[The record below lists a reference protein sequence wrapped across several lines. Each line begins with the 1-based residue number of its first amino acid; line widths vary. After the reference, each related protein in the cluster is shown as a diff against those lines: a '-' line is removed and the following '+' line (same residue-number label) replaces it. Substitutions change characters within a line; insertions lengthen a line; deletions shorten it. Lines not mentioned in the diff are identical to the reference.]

1 MDQQVIIDIF
11 DSIQIE
17 TAVLLFKLMLAFLI
31 FLLIKNQIQR
41 IVGYLTF
48 KSNPYVSLGK
58 KVRANNLEGVIKDIT
73 FSFVVIETDYSY
85 YLIDTSRWKWHEWV
99 FYKEEQKKIK
109 QEKSYEQK
117 SSRTNT
123 RGS

>member
-1 MDQQVIIDIF
+1 MEQQIISIF
-11 DSIQIE
+11 DSIE
-17 TAVLLFKLMLAFLI
+17 SESLMLLFKLVLVFFI

-99 FYKEEQKKIK
+99 F
-109 QEKSYEQK
+109 
-117 SSRTNT
+117 
-123 RGS
+123 